1 MERIATYPDMSG
13 HLRTSPVAVAVG
25 IWDEKRWR
33 VLLHVGAYARY
44 TLLVGDPVPCSQS
57 VVCIPERVATLRQI
71 RSLSQLDPIA
81 RIETILALAAFV
93 LSLVASG
100 YLLVSL
106 FGAHEICYGVS
117 NQAMLCK
124 PIAPTSLEFAQQSA
138 RVVFVL
144 STVIVLFLAA
154 ALAAWWQHHTKE
166 PSNRSV
172 ACGVLVTCTFL
183 IAAMTIPAMSGA
195 GFYLAPATLLMTV
208 AAVLSLAALIRDW
221 RASRAAR

>member
-1 MERIATYPDMSG
+1 MEPIATHPDIDG
-13 HLRTSPVAVAVG
+13 HLPTSPVAMG
-25 IWDEKRWR
+25 IYGMSDEKRWR
-33 VLLHVGAYARY
+33 LLHTGACARY
-44 TLLVGDPVPCSQS
+44 TLLVGDPVPCTLFA
-57 VVCIPERVATLRQI
+57 VCIPERVATLRQL

-81 RIETILALAAFV
+81 RIETILALISFA
-93 LSLVASG
+93 LSLVASV

-124 PIAPTSLEFAQQSA
+124 PLAPTSLEFAQQSA
-138 RVVFVL
+138 RTAFVL

-154 ALAAWWQHHTKE
+154 TLAAWWQHHTKE

-183 IAAMTIPAMSGA
+183 IVAMTVPAMSGA
-195 GFYLAPATLLMTV
+195 GFYLAPATLLMTI
-208 AAVLSLAALIRDW
+208 AAVLGLVVLIRDW
-221 RASRAAR
+221 RASRAAA